1 MKSWCRCSPRRCTKH
16 WDDPL
21 RMAPRQSTP
30 VTSQHLTQMWGE
42 LNRRYF
48 AGLLPPIDLVWSR
61 RLTSSV
67 GMFISRR
74 GPRPRLSRDGLR
86 PPATREIRLSLPLL
100 HQVVQRSAYGEQE
113 ILNTLAHEMIHQWQ
127 FDILKR
133 RPNHGPDF
141 LRKMTEMNRDG
152 ALAITIYHSLRKEV
166 LALARFSWRCR
177 QCGKVYRRQRR
188 TIEPRRHHCSICRG
202 SLQELRPVD
211 QVHHDP
217 PPTPTSTL
225 LQRAQLFFRF

>member
-1 MKSWCRCSPRRCTKH
+1 
-16 WDDPL
+16 
-21 RMAPRQSTP
+21 
-30 VTSQHLTQMWGE
+30 MWIE
-42 LNRRYF
+42 LNNRYF
-48 AGLLPPIDLVWSR
+48 SGLLPSIDLVWSR

-67 GMFISRR
+67 GLFVSRR
-74 GPRPRLSRDGLR
+74 GPRPRLNQEGLR
-86 PPATREIRLSLPLL
+86 PPAKREIRLSLPLL

-113 ILNTLAHEMIHQWQ
+113 IQNTLAHEMIHQWQ

-141 LRKMTEMNRDG
+141 LRKKIEMNRDG
-152 ALAITIYHSLRKEV
+152 TLAITIYHSLQKEV
-166 LALARFSWRCR
+166 LTLARFSWRCT
-177 QCGKVYRRQRR
+177 QCGRVYRRQRK
-188 TIEPRRHHCSICRG
+188 TIEPRRHQCGVCRG
-202 SLQELRPVD
+202 SLQELKSVS